1 MGIHNDTT
9 RRKLLQTRQLTLAVA
24 VDICRASEL
33 ASRQL
38 KAMAGADAVERVDTK
53 SKFQRDFRGRSP
65 SRTRPDAPR
74 RQHSATRQTGNNTDR
89 NRKCKFCLRSHEFV
103 KSACF
108 AWQKTCNDC
117 GKKNHFSG
125 SSVCHKQSR
134 TSDVRSVDEELLAVV
149 GKNKNRKY
157 TTLLVNGHRSK
168 LLLDSESTINL
179 LPTEFA
185 VKIGLKQLIRPAE
198 SILRMFDQQKLR
210 TDGIVTCQVQFPN
223 SSKVILADFYLT
235 KSHREALLGIDS
247 SLELGLIQFDENN
260 ICSVQAG
267 LNAEKIARKYS
278 ELFEGYGKLEGKVH
292 LDIDPTVTPVR
303 LPLRRIPIHIRD
315 KVKMELDKLEQNG
328 IIAKVDEPVEWTSA
342 LCVVNKP
349 HSDAVRIV
357 IDPKPLNRALKRSHF
372 LFKTLDDV
380 LSDLNQAKV
389 YSVLDASNAFFSVEL
404 DYESSLLCAFETPYG
419 IYRWERLPQGI
430 SVAPEIYARKIHQ
443 AMGGLE
449 NLIIIADDFVIYGKG
464 DTYEAALA
472 DHNKQLE
479 AFLNRCR
486 ERGVKLNR
494 SKM

>member
-1 MGIHNDTT
+1 M
-9 RRKLLQTRQLTLAVA
+9 
-24 VDICRASEL
+24 
-33 ASRQL
+33 
-38 KAMAGADAVERVDTK
+38 
-53 SKFQRDFRGRSP
+53 
-65 SRTRPDAPR
+65 
-74 RQHSATRQTGNNTDR
+74 
-89 NRKCKFCLRSHEFV
+89 
-103 KSACF
+103 
-108 AWQKTCNDC
+108 
-117 GKKNHFSG
+117 
-125 SSVCHKQSR
+125 CHKQSR

-149 GKNKNRKY
+149 GKNKNRIY

-168 LLLDSESTINL
+168 LLLDSGSTINL

-198 SILRMFDQQKLR
+198 WILRMFDQQELR
-210 TDGIVTCQVQFPN
+210 TDGMVTCQVQLPN

-267 LNAEKIARKYS
+267 LSAENIARKYS
-278 ELFEGYGKLEGKVH
+278 DLFEGYGKLEGKVH
-292 LDIDPTVTPVR
+292 IDNDPTVTPVR

-357 IDPKPLNRALKRSHF
+357 VDPKPLNRALKRSHF

-404 DYESSLLCAFETPYG
+404 DCESSLLCAFETPYG

-494 SKM
+494 SKMRVNTTNVKFMGMLLTDKGLLPDDSKVAVIREMEPPADKAALMRLDGMSQFLARFLPRLSDVLHPLRELLKTEMNLCGMTIIRVKRFVN